1 MIKINIIKSF
11 VIVILYLL
19 FLSSCSNTRVLVE
32 GTKKILDKSNSSNDF
47 AEKDKTNIKIGHY
60 KVGNPYN
67 INGITY
73 TPKLISNYDK
83 IGIASW
89 YGPKF
94 DKKLTANGE
103 IFNQNL
109 ISGAHKTLP
118 LPSIVKV
125 TNLSNKRFIYI
136 RLNDRGPFVND
147 RIIDLSKEAAIRLNF
162 YDEGVTE
169 VRVELIDTGPHLLE
183 KKYLN
188 QYDLTEYASSIENKK
203 IINKNKNSFLLQVGA
218 FSEIK
223 NANELMN
230 YLKTII
236 NDNLFIKNY
245 KEKSESFIYKVF
257 VGPFDKE
264 AEAKEAAAEL
274 QSLGYN
280 IIYKENKR

>member
-1 MIKINIIKSF
+1 MIKINIIKIF

-19 FLSSCSNTRVLVE
+19 FLSSCSNTRILVE
-32 GTKKILDKSNSSNDF
+32 GTKKILDKSGSSNDS
-47 AEKDKTNIKIGHY
+47 AVKDKTNIKIGHY

-188 QYDLTEYASSIENKK
+188 QHNLTEYASSIENKK

-264 AEAKEAAAEL
+264 AEAKEVAAEL

-280 IIYKENKR
+280 IIYKKNKR